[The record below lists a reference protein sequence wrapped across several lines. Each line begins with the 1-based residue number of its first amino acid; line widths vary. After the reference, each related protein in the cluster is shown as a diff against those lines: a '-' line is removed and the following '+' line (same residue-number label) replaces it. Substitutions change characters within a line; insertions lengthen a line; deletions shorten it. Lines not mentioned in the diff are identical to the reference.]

1 MPAGIGYGKVGEMS
15 KPTGPTGIL
24 SSNRKGIR
32 TPGSKTGNIG
42 GSKGITNSPASKMPM
57 KKFGGK
63 R

>member
-1 MPAGIGYGKVGEMS
+1 MS